1 MNTASVRILATALA
15 LCVAGAAAADKI
27 TTLKGLKKDAA
38 LPAGQ
43 AGLLIV
49 LDQGTQ
55 GSAVK
60 RPKPV
65 TMELVAVA
73 DGARYRV
80 TDAAQADLVVIPPG
94 KYFVK
99 DLYTVDRSFEL
110 RGVHTA
116 AEAFE
121 LKAGVL
127 NYAGAWKFSNNSTK
141 NTGTVGLELAFA
153 KQPLDEVLRRH
164 PAFVATG
171 MTHLAPFGQP
181 NTVLGADAPAPAPAA
196 SAPSATATRN

>member
-1 MNTASVRILATALA
+1 MNASHVRNLAVALA
-15 LCVAGAAAADKI
+15 MCVAGAAAADKI
-27 TTLKGLKKDAA
+27 TTLKGLKKEAA

-43 AGLLIV
+43 AALLIV

-73 DGARYRV
+73 GGARYRV
-80 TDAAQADLVVIPPG
+80 TDAAQADVVVIPPG

-99 DLYTVDRSFEL
+99 DLYTVDRSFEV
-110 RGVHTA
+110 RGVHSA

-127 NYAGAWKFSNNSTK
+127 NYAGSWKFSNNMTK
-141 NTGTVGLELAFA
+141 TTGTVGLELAFA

-164 PAFVATG
+164 PQFVAAN
-171 MTHLAPFGQP
+171 MVHLAPFGQP
-181 NTVLGADAPAPAPAA
+181 NTVLGADSPAPAPATT
-196 SAPSATATRN
+196 APSAGVKH

>member
-1 MNTASVRILATALA
+1 M
-15 LCVAGAAAADKI
+15 
-27 TTLKGLKKDAA
+27 
-38 LPAGQ
+38 
-43 AGLLIV
+43 

-80 TDAAQADLVVIPPG
+80 TDSAQADVVVVPPG
-94 KYFVK
+94 KYYMTH
-99 DLYTVDRSFEL
+99 LYNVDRSLEL
-110 RGVHTA
+110 RDIHTA

-127 NYAGAWKFSNNSTK
+127 NYAGSWKFSNQNTK
-141 NTGTVGLELAFA
+141 TTGNVGLELAFA
-153 KQPLDEVLRRH
+153 KPPLDEALRRH
-164 PAFVATG
+164 PAFVAAN
-171 MTHLAPFGQP
+171 MVHLAPFGQP
-181 NTVLGADAPAPAPAA
+181 NTVLGSDAPAPAPTTT
-196 SAPSATATRN
+196 APTADPTK